1 MVAQARE
8 VLCHVEFH
16 GAPQDAQNWFVSS
29 ADIKNAFRQIRIP
42 GWLQAFFALLA
53 DLAPEVGKTGK
64 TIEQTRLAP
73 DSLIHLV
80 PTTLP
85 MIFFM
90 GDVLLSR
97 CHGPLHSRLKC

>member
-8 VLCHVEFH
+8 VLCHVEFQ
-16 GAPQDAQNWFVSS
+16 GGPQDAQNLCVSS

-64 TIEQTRLAP
+64 RLSKN
-73 DSLIHLV
+73 DL
-80 PTTLP
+80 LP
-85 MIFFM
+85 I
-90 GDVLLSR
+90 
-97 CHGPLHSRLKC
+97 P